1 MQLSL
6 VSLLTRGCG
15 VLVAGGMAPKA
26 KAKARLLSATAKAK
40 AKAAA
45 KQVELVQVERWWFDG
60 CARQRMSS
68 FRSHKPAPSTVQKF
82 IAVRKGSD
90 WAARLRLTWSLS
102 KYWPRALLEVAT
114 AEREEAEAERKA
126 SAKQMRQARA
136 SLVKEAKAKGL
147 PSPPR
152 VLADRCWL
160 ARLRQ
165 ELQEE
170 DAAVEALGGSPA
182 VAEDVAVEAPPGSP
196 AVAAGAAPALRL

>member
-1 MQLSL
+1 
-6 VSLLTRGCG
+6 
-15 VLVAGGMAPKA
+15 MAPKA
-26 KAKARLLSATAKAK
+26 RPLSATAKAK

-60 CARQRMSS
+60 SMVS

-90 WAARLRLTWSLS
+90 WAARLQLTWSLS
-102 KYWPRALLEVAT
+102 KFWPRALLEVAT

-126 SAKQMRQARA
+126 SAKQTRQARA

-165 ELQEE
+165 EMQEE
-170 DAAVEALGGSPA
+170 DAAVEALFGSPA
-182 VAEDVAVEAPPGSP
+182 VADDVAVEAPPGSA